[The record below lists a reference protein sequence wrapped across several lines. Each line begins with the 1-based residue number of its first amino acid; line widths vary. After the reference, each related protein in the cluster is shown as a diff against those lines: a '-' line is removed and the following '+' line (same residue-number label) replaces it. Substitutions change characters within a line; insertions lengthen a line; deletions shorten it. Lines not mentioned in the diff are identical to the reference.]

1 MRKSKSSCS
10 LWNFSPISFEFKPP
24 VLLEKKK
31 KKSALNML
39 SKRKQSL
46 TRSLWLILYSWKSP
60 ENGSTRGVFPYLCR
74 PLQNPLITINTQR
87 LLWDNP
93 KKLLGSPDKQWGGGG
108 LSSAK
113 SSTLVYGVGGG
124 GGGVHHWHAANKE
137 SNLEFIVGGGGVLC
151 YNIRAENMICCL
163 GWEQVGG
170 RGELTIF
177 FLILVL
183 SRCGVWDMS
192 EKWQCV
198 DLSCAG
204 KQG

>member
-1 MRKSKSSCS
+1 MGALEECFLTFAGLCRIHS
-10 LWNFSPISFEFKPP
+10 LRS
-24 VLLEKKK
+24 
-31 KKSALNML
+31 
-39 SKRKQSL
+39 
-46 TRSLWLILYSWKSP
+46 TRSASC
-60 ENGSTRGVFPYLCR
+60 G
-74 PLQNPLITINTQR
+74 TIPRNC
-87 LLWDNP
+87 
-93 KKLLGSPDKQWGGGG
+93 LGHQISNGGGG